1 MKDLII
7 ARLRQN
13 GGYNL
18 VEILDYWDVLECDL
32 LPPAV
37 AYIAVDSCFKHSSSV
52 VDNWLR
58 VYRMRELN
66 NAVPLEQEL
75 VNYLVEMRRR
85 ALKSRMDWPE
95 RRYEWT
101 NQINRAKHYAGK
113 FYTGAEDGPGCAE
126 GYSA

>member
-1 MKDLII
+1 MKETVVSQLQ
-7 ARLRQN
+7 QN
-13 GGYNL
+13 GNYDVG
-18 VEILDYWDVLECDL
+18 EILGYWAMLECDQ

-52 VDNWLR
+52 VDNWIR

-66 NAVPLEQEL
+66 HSMPLEQQL

-85 ALKSRMDWPE
+85 SLKSKMEWPE
-95 RRYEWT
+95 RRHEWT

-113 FYTGAEDGPGCAE
+113 FYSAGAEACA
-126 GYSA
+126 